1 MIAKT
6 TSPPEEVKFSQLSSM
21 SISEWH
27 PQPGIR
33 HLADQ
38 PFSILFSLIA
48 SFNFL
53 AIILRVDAFNLQF
66 L

>member
-1 MIAKT
+1 
-6 TSPPEEVKFSQLSSM
+6 M
-21 SISEWH
+21 SIGEWH

-66 L
+66 F